1 MFKHSFVKRNNY
13 YSGGILYYSIYTS
26 DMKEKVF
33 ECYCCTEDSG
43 GKIDDKIRKFNFKF
57 ARGVARVI
65 SFEGI
70 AINVGSYKSKED
82 FSLCG
87 ITDTPSIELHVNF
100 KGTTI
105 GKIKNYSQE
114 IVMLPDD
121 CNLFYSNSTEGI
133 FHSQKNQEYYFI
145 CIHIL
150 PDFFDNLVD
159 SCADLFSPFLNSVEK
174 RDYLALIKQNIKVTP
189 EMKNIALQIINCRMQ
204 GKLRQVYLKSKITE
218 LLILFADR
226 IDNRIGNFSFSKG
239 DKKRIHAA
247 REILIEDIQNPPT
260 LSQLARKSGLNEFKL
275 KKGFKEEFGNTVYG
289 YLLEHKLDKARI
301 MLQEKESSI
310 SEIAFIT
317 GYSSPAHFSTAFR
330 KQFGFTP
337 STIR

>member
-1 MFKHSFVKRNNY
+1 M
-13 YSGGILYYSIYTS
+13 YYSIHTS

-33 ECYCCTEDSG
+33 ECHYNTDGSN
-43 GKIDDKIRKFNFKF
+43 GKIDDKIRKFDFRF
-57 ARGVARVI
+57 ASGIARVI
-65 SFEGI
+65 SFDGI

-100 KGTTI
+100 KGTTV
-105 GKIKNYSQE
+105 GKIKRYSDE
-114 IVMLPDD
+114 VVMQPDD
-121 CNLFYSNSTEGI
+121 CNLFYCDSTEGV
-133 FHSQKNQEYYFI
+133 FRSQKDQEYYFI

-150 PDFFDNLVD
+150 PDFFENLVD
-159 SCADLFSPFLNSVEK
+159 TCADLFSPFLNSVGK
-174 RDYLALIKQNIKVTP
+174 RDYLALIKENIKVTP
-189 EMKNIALQIINCRMQ
+189 EMKNIVLQIINCKMQ
-204 GKLRQVYLKSKITE
+204 GRLRQVYLKSKITE

-226 IDNRIGNFSFSKG
+226 IDNRIGSFSFSKG
-239 DKKRIHAA
+239 DKERIHTA

-260 LSQLARKSGLNEFKL
+260 LSQLARRSGLNEFKL

-301 MLQEKESSI
+301 MLQEKENSI

-317 GYSSPAHFSTAFR
+317 GYSCAAHFSTAFR
-330 KQFGFTP
+330 KRFGFTP